1 MGQLKE
7 MIKLLWVIY
16 WQTPM
21 PYILGWMMGLSFW
34 LAMVNG
40 LATLYLKWRDP
51 AGYERLMTNIVR
63 NNMGLPDLWEPPKK

>member
-1 MGQLKE
+1 MQLKE
-7 MIKLLWVIY
+7 LIKLLWVIF
-16 WQTPM
+16 WETPM
-21 PYILGWMMGLSFW
+21 PYILANAIALS
-34 LAMVNG
+34 LSLSLVNG